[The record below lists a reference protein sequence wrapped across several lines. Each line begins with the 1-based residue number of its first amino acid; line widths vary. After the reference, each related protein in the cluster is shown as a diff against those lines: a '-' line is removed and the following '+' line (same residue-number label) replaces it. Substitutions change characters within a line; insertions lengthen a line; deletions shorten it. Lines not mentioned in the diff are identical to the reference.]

1 MANARAGAC
10 PGPRR
15 RWRSSAPSSK
25 VGGTQRFHPPVQS
38 SSSALFLSPS
48 SHATTRTPGEGNVFR
63 RRCSSS
69 GLGDGATAEQR
80 RRPQQLR
87 HSSSTAVQMLP
98 LRHHRRGL
106 SSLSRIKLEAM
117 AGRDDGDDG
126 SFDTDVVKDTELS
139 GAATGDGAS
148 GAAEGWQGWV
158 DGVVAKVKGALPEP
172 AEAKKI
178 LPLGLML
185 FFILFDYTILRDTKV
200 SRAFAAHAAMFA
212 FRPTLHQQDYNCYKA
227 GQRPKEERKG
237 VSIYSSSC
245 CTDPYHTTQISR
257 GGGVHR

>member
-1 MANARAGAC
+1 
-10 PGPRR
+10 
-15 RWRSSAPSSK
+15 
-25 VGGTQRFHPPVQS
+25 
-38 SSSALFLSPS
+38 
-48 SHATTRTPGEGNVFR
+48 
-63 RRCSSS
+63 
-69 GLGDGATAEQR
+69 
-80 RRPQQLR
+80 
-87 HSSSTAVQMLP
+87 MLP

-106 SSLSRIKLEAM
+106 SSPSRSKLEAT

-139 GAATGDGAS
+139 EAATGDGAS

-200 SRAFAAHAAMFA
+200 SRTFAAHAAMFA

-245 CTDPYHTTQISR
+245 CTDPYHTTQMSR
-257 GGGVHR
+257 GGGHRLCCFHPRKTLLHFFWAFDSRRCVLRSVLFSFWSIAQSFRYTVVCCS